1 MGFLTDLLDDLRR
14 RLERDPLD
22 EPGLLA
28 LAMHLPPPRPFED
41 ALRSAPPAL
50 IAEYK
55 RSSPSAGAISEPDV
69 ASQARAYEEG
79 GAAAISVLT
88 EPTRFDGALADLRAV
103 RLAVS
108 LPVLRKDFLVHPAQV
123 IQSRAAGGDAVL
135 LIAAALS
142 ELELKGMLAVA
153 ADLGL
158 DALVETHS
166 EEDLAK
172 ALATDAPVIGVNAR
186 DLETLE
192 VDVERA
198 LAMLPDVPSDR
209 VAVLESGVSTRED
222 VERAIDAGAGA
233 VLVGETLMRSPDPGV
248 TIRSLRGAS

>member
-28 LAMHLPPPRPFED
+28 LAMHLPPPRPFEN

-79 GAAAISVLT
+79 GAAAVSVLT

-103 RLAVS
+103 RLAVG

-123 IQSRAAGGDAVL
+123 IESRAGGADAVL

-166 EEDLAK
+166 EEDLAE

-209 VAVLESGVSTRED
+209 LAVLESGVAARED
-222 VERAIDAGAGA
+222 VERAIDARAGA
-233 VLVGETLMRSPDPGV
+233 VLVGETLMRSADPAA

>member
-1 MGFLTDLLDDLRR
+1 MGFLTDVLDDLRR

-28 LAMHLPPPRPFED
+28 VAMHLPPPRPFED

-153 ADLGL
+153 VDLGL